1 MIWMCKEVNNYKM
14 AHNNDFSNY
23 FNLKEIDNDA
33 EQLLHDF
40 YKNAE
45 YKLEEYEGKETPII
59 KIAKIMGF
67 KVFTAKFDERTLS
80 GTIGVSE
87 QLMKTYGSNKV
98 IILNNEDTD
107 KHILFTLAHEI
118 AHYIY
123 DYDPNTVGYSNTYKP
138 KKETDIAIIPCGY
151 MDGINEAK
159 TNKEVRANRF
169 AAAFMMPKKAFTIKY
184 YELQDITKLSDYFNI
199 PETAVKLRIQ
209 ELEL

>member
-1 MIWMCKEVNNYKM
+1 MCKEVNNYKM

-123 DYDPNTVGYSNTYKP
+123 DYDPNTVGYSNTYR
-138 KKETDIAIIPCGY
+138 T
-151 MDGINEAK
+151 NEAK
-159 TNKEVRANRF
+159 TDKEVRANRF

>member
-40 YKNAE
+40 YKNAD

-87 QLMKTYGSNKV
+87 QLMKTHGSNKV

-123 DYDPNTVGYSNTYKP
+123 DYDPNTVGYSNTYR
-138 KKETDIAIIPCGY
+138 T
-151 MDGINEAK
+151 NEAK
-159 TNKEVRANRF
+159 TDKEVRANRF